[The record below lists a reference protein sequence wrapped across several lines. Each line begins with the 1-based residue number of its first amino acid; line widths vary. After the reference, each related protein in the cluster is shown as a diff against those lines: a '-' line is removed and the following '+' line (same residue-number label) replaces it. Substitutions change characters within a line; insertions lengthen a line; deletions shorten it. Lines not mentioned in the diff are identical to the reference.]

1 MALPKGI
8 SEQMAKGQKDR
19 SRTRDALLGF
29 PVFEPTSEASANLEG
44 HSFIPDEETTFHNII
59 DDSEP
64 PEHKIS
70 HPKQQRTWEEEN
82 GFLESTTSL
91 NSILR

>member
-1 MALPKGI
+1 
-8 SEQMAKGQKDR
+8 MAKGQKDR
-19 SRTRDALLGF
+19 SKTRDALLGF
-29 PVFEPTSEASANLEG
+29 PVFEPTSSSVANLG
-44 HSFIPDEETTFHNII
+44 GQSLSPDETTFHNII

-70 HPKQQRTWEEEN
+70 HPKQQRTWEEGD
-82 GFLESTTSL
+82 GFSESTTSI